1 LKVTKVTNDKPSLIT
16 QIKDIMPML
25 IIAIIILAADQL
37 TKTIVRS
44 KLADR
49 TIEVIK
55 GFFEFIY
62 SENTGAAFGTF
73 HDKNSVFIIVN
84 LIAIIFIFIYHN
96 RYKENIWM
104 KISLG
109 FILGGALGN
118 LTDRILFGFV
128 TDFIRVRIWFIHSF
142 WWPVF
147 NIADSGVTVGAI
159 ILIIALFRDSYKE
172 RLED

>member
-1 LKVTKVTNDKPSLIT
+1 LKVANDKPSLIM

-25 IIAIIILAADQL
+25 IIAIIIVVADQL
-37 TKTIVRS
+37 TKTIIRG
-44 KLADR
+44 KLVVIG

-55 GFFEFIY
+55 GFIEFSY

-104 KISLG
+104 KVSLG

-118 LTDRILFGFV
+118 LADRILFGFV
-128 TDFIRVRIWFIHSF
+128 TDFIRVRLWFIHSF

-159 ILIIALFRDSYKE
+159 MLVIVLFRDSYKG

>member
-1 LKVTKVTNDKPSLIT
+1 MKVANDKPSLIT

-25 IIAIIILAADQL
+25 VIAIVILAADQL
-37 TKTIVRS
+37 TKTIVRG
-44 KLADR
+44 KLAVIG
-49 TIEVIK
+49 TLEVIK
-55 GFFEFIY
+55 GFFELSY

-73 HDKNSVFIIVN
+73 HDKNSVFIVVS
-84 LIAIIFIFIYHN
+84 LIAIIFIFIYYN

-104 KISLG
+104 SVSLG

-118 LTDRILFGFV
+118 LADRIFFGFV
-128 TDFIRVRIWFIHSF
+128 TDFLRFQLWFIHSF
-142 WWPVF
+142 WWPNF

-159 ILIIALFRDSYKE
+159 MLVIVLFRDSYKG

>member
-1 LKVTKVTNDKPSLIT
+1 LKVANDKPSLIT

-25 IIAIIILAADQL
+25 AIAIVIVATDQL
-37 TKTIVRS
+37 TKMIVRG
-44 KLADR
+44 KLAVIG
-49 TIEVIK
+49 TLEVIK
-55 GFFEFIY
+55 GFAEFSY

-84 LIAIIFIFIYHN
+84 LIAIIFIFIYYN

-104 KISLG
+104 KVSLG

-118 LTDRILFGFV
+118 LADRILFGFV
-128 TDFIRVRIWFIHSF
+128 TDFIRVRLWFIHSF

-159 ILIIALFRDSYKE
+159 MLVIVLFRDSYKG

>member
-1 LKVTKVTNDKPSLIT
+1 
-16 QIKDIMPML
+16 ML
-25 IIAIIILAADQL
+25 AIAIVIVATDQL
-37 TKTIVRS
+37 TKMIVRG
-44 KLADR
+44 KLAVIGTNR

-73 HDKNSVFIIVN
+73 HDRNSVFIVIN

-104 KISLG
+104 KVSLG

-118 LTDRILFGFV
+118 LADRILFGFV
-128 TDFIRVRIWFIHSF
+128 TDFIRVRLWFIHSF

-159 ILIIALFRDSYKE
+159 MLVIVLFRDSYKG

>member
-1 LKVTKVTNDKPSLIT
+1 MKVANDKPSLIT

-25 IIAIIILAADQL
+25 IIAIIIVAADQL
-37 TKTIVRS
+37 TKTIIRG
-44 KLADR
+44 KLAVIG
-49 TIEVIK
+49 TLEVIK
-55 GFFEFIY
+55 GFFEFSY
-62 SENTGAAFGTF
+62 SQNTGAAFGTF
-73 HDKNSVFIIVN
+73 HDKNSIFIVVN

-104 KISLG
+104 KVSLG

-118 LTDRILFGFV
+118 LADRIFFGFV
-128 TDFIRVRIWFIHSF
+128 TDFIRVRLWFIHTF
-142 WWPVF
+142 WWPNF

-159 ILIIALFRDSYKE
+159 MLIIVLFRDSYKG